1 MADKTKIEWTDATW
15 NPITGCEIVSAG
27 CTNCYAMKLA
37 GTRLK
42 DHPSRAGLTKPS
54 KAGPVWNGE
63 VRFNEQWL
71 DQPLRW
77 QKPMMI
83 FVCAHGDLFYEA
95 VPTEWID
102 RVFGIMALATDHTF
116 QVLTKRPE
124 RMRAYL
130 ADPLAQ
136 GRIAKAAMDAA
147 PVGRNI
153 GDAALMVVPTSEH
166 PYQFGEDRWPLP
178 NVWLGVST
186 EDQKAANKRIPPLLL
201 TPAAIHFASYE
212 PAIGA
217 VDYTRICVAV
227 EHGRGRYF
235 DALDHDEADEYEG
248 PPENYAALNWVIAGG
263 ESQPGSRPA
272 DPEWFRQV
280 RRACNEAGVSFLF
293 KQWGDWLPLGEA
305 TSLLNPEG
313 RPGLQW
319 DIQHVGGY
327 LPMARVGKKAAG
339 RLLDGRTH
347 DEFPGRAA

>member
-42 DHPSRAGLTKPS
+42 DHPSRSGLTIMS
-54 KAGPVWNGE
+54 RSGPVWNGT
-63 VRFNEQWL
+63 VRWNEEWIN
-71 DQPLRW
+71 QPLNWKR
-77 QKPMMI
+77 PRMI

-102 RVFGIMALATDHTF
+102 RVFGIMALATDHIF

-166 PYQFGEDRWPLP
+166 PYQFGENRWPLP
-178 NVWLGVST
+178 NVWLGVSA
-186 EDQKAANKRIPPLLL
+186 EDQKAAEERIPLLRQ
-201 TPAAIHFASYE
+201 TRAAIRWVSYE
-212 PAIGA
+212 PALGPIDWNRWVFNREAVIRYAVNGPAMLNYEQADATIG
-217 VDYTRICVAV
+217 YP
-227 EHGRGRYF
+227 
-235 DALDHDEADEYEG
+235 LD
-248 PPENYAALNWVIAGG
+248 WIVAGG

-272 DPEWFRQV
+272 DPEWFRQA
-280 RRACNEAGVSFLF
+280 RDACATAGVAFNF
-293 KQWGDWLPLGEA
+293 KQWGDWLPLHDA
-305 TSLLNPEG
+305 TRLLNPEG

-319 DIQHVGGY
+319 TVRHIGGHF
-327 LPMARVGKKAAG
+327 PMARVGKKAAG